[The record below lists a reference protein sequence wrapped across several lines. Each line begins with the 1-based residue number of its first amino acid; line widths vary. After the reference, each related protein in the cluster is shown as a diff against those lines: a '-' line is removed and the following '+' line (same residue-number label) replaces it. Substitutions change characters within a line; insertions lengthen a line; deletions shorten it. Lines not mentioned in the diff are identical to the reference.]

1 MGAPLVDPHSNG
13 ASSSTSVTIT
23 VAAANIPPSVSISGG
38 DRSVSD
44 TDGSAGEVVSIS
56 AVSSDSDG
64 SVTSEEWLIDGSV
77 VATGT
82 SANLSLSDGTNSVT
96 FRATDN
102 SGDSSTAAVT
112 ISVSAPNASPSVS
125 ISGGNRSITDT
136 DGNAGETVAVSATAT
151 DSDGSVSSTE
161 WLVGGAV
168 VATGTSANL
177 SLDDGATTVTFR
189 ATDGEGASSSTSV
202 TITVAAANIPP
213 SVSISGGDRSV
224 SDTDGSAGEVV
235 SISAVSSDSDGSVT
249 SEEWL
254 IDGSVVAT
262 GTSANLSLSD
272 GTNSV
277 TFRATDNSGDSSNA
291 AVTIS
296 VSAPNASPSVSIS
309 GGNRSITDTDGNAGE
324 TVAVSATATDS
335 DGSVSSTEWLVGGAV
350 VATGTSANLSL
361 DDGATTVT
369 FRATDGEGA
378 SSSTSVTIAVAAPS
392 ENAIP
397 AVSISGGDRTVSD
410 SDGTAGEIVSMSGT
424 ATDSDGSIASTEW
437 LISGVVVATGV
448 SANLSLVD
456 GSNTVTFRAT
466 DNDGGSSSTSV
477 NINVSVANELPT
489 VAIAGGNRNI
499 ADSDGV
505 TGETVSFSATATDAD
520 GSVSSTQCGWLGV
533 RSSQLGQPQI
543 CL

>member
-1 MGAPLVDPHSNG
+1 MARPLSPFVQQTTKVPVQVRALRSLWRRQ
-13 ASSSTSVTIT
+13 I
-23 VAAANIPPSVSISGG
+23 IPPSISISGG

-44 TDGSAGEVVSIS
+44 TDGSAGEMVSIS

-102 SGDSSTAAVT
+102 SGDSSTAT
-112 ISVSAPNASPSVS
+112 
-125 ISGGNRSITDT
+125 
-136 DGNAGETVAVSATAT
+136 
-151 DSDGSVSSTE
+151 
-161 WLVGGAV
+161 
-168 VATGTSANL
+168 
-177 SLDDGATTVTFR
+177 
-189 ATDGEGASSSTSV
+189 
-202 TITVAAANIPP
+202 
-213 SVSISGGDRSV
+213 
-224 SDTDGSAGEVV
+224 
-235 SISAVSSDSDGSVT
+235 
-249 SEEWL
+249 
-254 IDGSVVAT
+254 
-262 GTSANLSLSD
+262 
-272 GTNSV
+272 
-277 TFRATDNSGDSSNA
+277 
-291 AVTIS
+291 VTIS

-378 SSSTSVTIAVAAPS
+378 SSSTSVTIAIAAPS

-410 SDGTAGEIVSMSGT
+410 SDGTTGEIVSMSGT

-437 LISGVVVATGV
+437 LIGGAVVATGF

-477 NINVSVANELPT
+477 NINISVANELPT

-520 GSVSSTQCGWLGV
+520 GSVSSTQWLVGGSV
-533 RSSQLGQPQI
+533 VATGATANLSLSDGSTSVTFKATDNAGGSASTDVTINVDAPPIQNIAPTVTILGGNRSILDTDGSAGEVVSFSATAIDSDGNVTLSEWLVVMGPWSRQEPRQT
-543 CL
+543 